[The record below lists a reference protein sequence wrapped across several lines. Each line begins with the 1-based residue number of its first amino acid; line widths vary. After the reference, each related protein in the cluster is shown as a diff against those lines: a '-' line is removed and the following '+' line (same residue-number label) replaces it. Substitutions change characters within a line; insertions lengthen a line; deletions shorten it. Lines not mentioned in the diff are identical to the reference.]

1 MTASSKPKRNNVFCD
16 MNSDFLLVHLCVDL
30 YFGLHQPF
38 FGTFEK
44 SSEYIICN
52 EVMRF
57 GDVDFT

>member
-1 MTASSKPKRNNVFCD
+1 
-16 MNSDFLLVHLCVDL
+16 MNSDNLRVHLCVDL
-30 YFGLHQPF
+30 YFSLHQPF